1 VIATSALSI
10 PEIRRHLTASV
21 IGRHIY
27 LFADVDSTNARL
39 KALARAGARAGTV
52 LIADGQTAGRGR
64 HGQTWFSPSGVNL
77 YASVLFRPD
86 LHPRE
91 LGVFSLLAAL
101 ALADAITEFGATA
114 TIKWP
119 NDVLIDGRKVGASL
133 LESGGRRDAVDY
145 VILGVGVNLN
155 IDRSALRS
163 ALGPSGAF
171 ATSLAETTGQD
182 IDRNAFAAAYLNHL
196 DRWASVGET
205 QGPKGSSPCG
215 GVVRFWAVAAS
226 RFGAS
231 TPPIPG
237 GSSASTIM
245 AASGSRTRWAAAT
258 RSPGKRFASLTD
270 SLSRRGNFT

>member
-205 QGPKGSSPCG
+205 QGAEGIITVWRRREILGRRRVEVRGEHATYTGRVLGIDDHGSLWIQDTLG
-215 GVVRFWAVAAS
+215 RRHALTGEEVR
-226 RFGAS
+226 
-231 TPPIPG
+231 I
-237 GSSASTIM
+237 
-245 AASGSRTRWAAAT
+245 
-258 RSPGKRFASLTD
+258 LD
-270 SLSRRGNFT
+270 

>member
-205 QGPKGSSPCG
+205 QGAEGIITVWRRREILGGRRVEVRGEHATHPGRVLGIDDHGSLWLQDTLG
-215 GVVRFWAVAAS
+215 RRHALTGEEVR
-226 RFGAS
+226 
-231 TPPIPG
+231 I
-237 GSSASTIM
+237 
-245 AASGSRTRWAAAT
+245 
-258 RSPGKRFASLTD
+258 LD
-270 SLSRRGNFT
+270 

>member
-1 VIATSALSI
+1 MIATSALSI

-205 QGPKGSSPCG
+205 QGAEGIITVWRRREILGGRRVEVRGEHATYTGRVLGIDDHGSLWIQDTLG
-215 GVVRFWAVAAS
+215 RRHALTGEEVR
-226 RFGAS
+226 
-231 TPPIPG
+231 I
-237 GSSASTIM
+237 
-245 AASGSRTRWAAAT
+245 
-258 RSPGKRFASLTD
+258 LD
-270 SLSRRGNFT
+270 